1 MILIKKRKVAII
13 GLGHV
18 GAHCAYSLALQGIV
32 DELYLVDTNH
42 DKVVSECQDLRDAVA
57 NCPHTVEIN
66 VADYGDLGDVDIIV
80 NAIGNVAILAASN
93 NDRLKELDFTIP
105 QVTDFIPK
113 VMASGFDGII
123 VNITNPCDI
132 VTYQIAKLSGLP
144 RGRVFGTGTG
154 IDSARLKNVLYRR
167 TGIAHHSIYGC
178 MMGEHGNAIM
188 VPWSQITFGGKKLT
202 ELAKRDPRFQF
213 EHEDI
218 RKQVVQ
224 NAWVTV
230 SGKGCT
236 EYGICST
243 LARIVHVIYHDEK
256 AILPVSTELCGEY
269 GESGLFIGVP
279 AIVGSDGIIEIVEY
293 SLPDDEKAAFHACCE
308 SVRHNLTLN
317 PLIVH

>member
-1 MILIKKRKVAII
+1 M
-13 GLGHV
+13 
-18 GAHCAYSLALQGIV
+18 
-32 DELYLVDTNH
+32 
-42 DKVVSECQDLRDAVA
+42 
-57 NCPHTVEIN
+57 
-66 VADYGDLGDVDIIV
+66 
-80 NAIGNVAILAASN
+80 
-93 NDRLKELDFTIP
+93 
-105 QVTDFIPK
+105 
-113 VMASGFDGII
+113 
-123 VNITNPCDI
+123 
-132 VTYQIAKLSGLP
+132 
-144 RGRVFGTGTG
+144 
-154 IDSARLKNVLYRR
+154 
-167 TGIAHHSIYGC
+167 
-178 MMGEHGNAIM
+178 
-188 VPWSQITFGGKKLT
+188 T

>member
-1 MILIKKRKVAII
+1 M
-13 GLGHV
+13 
-18 GAHCAYSLALQGIV
+18 
-32 DELYLVDTNH
+32 
-42 DKVVSECQDLRDAVA
+42 
-57 NCPHTVEIN
+57 
-66 VADYGDLGDVDIIV
+66 
-80 NAIGNVAILAASN
+80 
-93 NDRLKELDFTIP
+93 
-105 QVTDFIPK
+105 
-113 VMASGFDGII
+113 
-123 VNITNPCDI
+123 
-132 VTYQIAKLSGLP
+132 
-144 RGRVFGTGTG
+144 
-154 IDSARLKNVLYRR
+154 LYRR